1 MAKILVGTCSWTD
14 PSLVS
19 SGWYPPG
26 ARDPEGRLRHYADRF
41 PVVEVDATYY
51 GLPSTRNS
59 RLWAERTPEGF
70 TFDVKAFA
78 PLTGHAVRAG
88 ALPADLRP
96 AGPVQR
102 RLACA
107 ELPPGVTDELWER
120 FTGALRPLRESGRL
134 GSVLLQFPPW
144 LRPGPRA
151 HARLAA
157 CRERAPA
164 LPLAV
169 EFRHPAWLVP
179 DELPRTLEVLRAHR
193 MALVAVDT
201 ARTAGGAMPPTDD
214 VTHPGLAVVR
224 FHGRSEA
231 WGTGSKEDRFRHR
244 YTAAELT
251 PWTERIRRLAQ
262 RAEEV
267 HVLFNNCCADAA
279 VDAAATMR
287 DLLTG
292 TADLADAV
300 TLPGPAR

>member
-59 RLWAERTPEGF
+59 RLWAERTPRGF

-96 AGPVQR
+96 AGPAQR

-107 ELPPGVTDELWER
+107 DLPPGVTDELWER
-120 FTGALRPLRESGRL
+120 FTGALRPLREAGRL

-144 LRPGPRA
+144 LRPGPEA
-151 HARLAA
+151 HAHLAA

-179 DELPRTLEVLRAHR
+179 DELPRTLGVLRAHR

-201 ARTAGGAMPPTDD
+201 ARTVPGALPPTDD

-244 YTAAELT
+244 YTVAELA
-251 PWTERIRRLAQ
+251 PWTERIRRLAR
-262 RAEEV
+262 RAAEV

-279 VDAAATMR
+279 VSAAATMR
-287 DLLTG
+287 HLL
-292 TADLADAV
+292 AEAV
-300 TLPGPAR
+300 ALPGGSAK